1 MPVLMEMTVNRRTS
15 ILRYGW
21 ALVALLAFGTSMA
34 SAQSPNLVIENAV
47 KQLSSELNGRKEALA
62 EDRAELYRIINDIL
76 LPRFDRKFAAQLV
89 LARHWRT
96 ASEEQQ
102 DRFIAAFYNNL
113 LHRYADGVLEFDE
126 NRIEVLTYRGD
137 DSKKRTQ
144 VKTIVQLN
152 DGAKVPVNYDL
163 VRRGDAW
170 LIFNVTIE
178 GVSYIRNFRAELDSE
193 IRSSS
198 LEAVI
203 KRLESE
209 TGESPST

>member
-1 MPVLMEMTVNRRTS
+1 MTVNNRIS
-15 ILRYGW
+15 FLRACW
-21 ALVALLAFGTSMA
+21 TLTALLAFGASVA
-34 SAQSPNLVIENAV
+34 SAQSPNLVIEEAV
-47 KQLSSELNGRKEALA
+47 AALSSELNGRKEALA
-62 EDRAELYRIINDIL
+62 EDRAELYRIIDDIL

-102 DRFIAAFYNNL
+102 DRFISAFYNNL

-144 VKTIVQLN
+144 VKTIVQLD

-163 VRRGDAW
+163 VRREDAW

-203 KRLESE
+203 TRLESE
-209 TGESPST
+209 TTKKSGG

>member
-1 MPVLMEMTVNRRTS
+1 MNKLTS
-15 ILRYGW
+15 SIRN
-21 ALVALLAFGTSMA
+21 VALSVTLLALGA
-34 SAQSPNLVIENAV
+34 SIAWAQSPNLVIEEAV
-47 KQLSSELNGRKEALA
+47 AALSSELNGRKEALA
-62 EDRAELYRIINDIL
+62 DDRGELYRIINDIL

-96 ASEEQQ
+96 ASKAQQ
-102 DRFIAAFYNNL
+102 ERFIDAFYNNL

-137 DSKKRTQ
+137 EDKKRTQ

-152 DGAKVPVNYDL
+152 DGTRVPVNYDL
-163 VRRGDAW
+163 VRRGDNW

-178 GVSYIRNFRAELDSE
+178 GVSYVRNFRAELDSE

-198 LEAVI
+198 LDAVI
-203 KRLESE
+203 ERLESE
-209 TGESPST
+209 SASAESSADDGENG

>member
-1 MPVLMEMTVNRRTS
+1 MNRLASIIRTAGLGMIVLIS
-15 ILRYGW
+15 S
-21 ALVALLAFGTSMA
+21 ASLAW
-34 SAQSPNLVIENAV
+34 AQSPNLVIEEAV
-47 KQLSSELNGRKEALA
+47 AALSSELDGRKEALA
-62 EDRAELYRIINDIL
+62 EDRAELYRIINEIL

-96 ASEEQQ
+96 ASKTQQ
-102 DRFIAAFYNNL
+102 ERFIEAFYNNL

-137 DSKKRTQ
+137 DEKKRTQ

-152 DGAKVPVNYDL
+152 DGTKVPVNYDL
-163 VRRGDAW
+163 VRRGDDW

-178 GVSYIRNFRAELDSE
+178 GVSYVRNFRAELDSE

-203 KRLESE
+203 RRLESE
-209 TGESPST
+209 SASAASAASAE

>member
-1 MPVLMEMTVNRRTS
+1 M
-15 ILRYGW
+15 
-21 ALVALLAFGTSMA
+21 LAVGTSMA
-34 SAQSPNLVIENAV
+34 SAQSPNLVIEGAV
-47 KQLSSELNGRKEALA
+47 KELSSELNGRKDALA
-62 EDRAELYRIINDIL
+62 EDKAELYRIINDIL

-113 LHRYADGVLEFDE
+113 LHRYAEGVLEFDE

-144 VKTIVQLN
+144 VKTIVQLD

-193 IRSSS
+193 IRSTS

-203 KRLESE
+203 KRLESA
-209 TGESPST
+209 TTESPAT

>member
-1 MPVLMEMTVNRRTS
+1 MNRLASIIRTAGLGIIVLIS
-15 ILRYGW
+15 
-21 ALVALLAFGTSMA
+21 SA
-34 SAQSPNLVIENAV
+34 SPAWAQSPNLVIEEAV
-47 KQLSSELNGRKEALA
+47 AALSTELNGRKEALA

-96 ASEEQQ
+96 ASKTQQ
-102 DRFIAAFYNNL
+102 ERFIEAFYNNL

-137 DSKKRTQ
+137 DEKKRTQ

-152 DGAKVPVNYDL
+152 DGTKVPVNYDL
-163 VRRGDAW
+163 VRRGDDW

-178 GVSYIRNFRAELDSE
+178 GVSYVRNFRAELDSE

-209 TGESPST
+209 SASAASAASAE